1 MAWLGMNSGVDRRSK
16 PPAEV
21 EAFKSPASAS
31 AAEHLGQKFGRRN
44 AVGTKR
50 FSP

>member
-1 MAWLGMNSGVDRRSK
+1 MAKMAILAGVDRRPK
-16 PPAEV
+16 PPAEAEV
-21 EAFKSPASAS
+21 FKPPASAS
-31 AAEHLGQKFGRRN
+31 VAEHLGQKFGRRN